1 MTGDFDRLA
10 AEAAAF
16 DSEAAIVGAATVAVD
31 APDVDEAGLLAL
43 TMQALEWAHAGMG
56 AVLSDRPESTP
67 YLDAYGADAREK
79 IARGAVAVMIKRGI
93 TSPGQILEW
102 LGKYSAEVSFVMA
115 AMGPG
120 VLLWMRKRRE
130 AKDAEKTLEVR
141 NG

>member
-16 DSEAAIVGAATVAVD
+16 DSEAAIVGVAPVAADATV
-31 APDVDEAGLLAL
+31 VDEEGLLAL
-43 TMQALEWAHAGMG
+43 TRQALEWAHAGMG
-56 AVLSDRPESTP
+56 VVLSDRPESAP
-67 YLDAYGADAREK
+67 YLDVYGEDAREK

-93 TSPGQILEW
+93 TNPGQILEW
-102 LGKYSAEVSFVMA
+102 LGRYSAEVSLVMA

-130 AKDAEKTLEVR
+130 AKDTEKALEAR